1 MKITQNQYINK
12 SKPSKNTNNSE
23 IPSTINYSC
32 DISNG
37 YIQTK
42 NLSLFN
48 GVSEE
53 MDCGGN
59 STFDSA
65 YLLLS
70 NPKKSNVN
78 IYVKS
83 SVISNLSSSPVISK
97 IYYCVE
103 DVIGNL
109 ENSSN
114 TTITNSN
121 SCGSMPTGK
130 IFFGNDIEKIYG
142 IYGQNLIIP
151 PYNMHISNENGGVV
165 ISPGFSYLFEIS
177 PVKEEITSNF
187 VMSFSWWEEPLS
199 SFFD

>member
-1 MKITQNQYINK
+1 MKINQNQYVNK
-12 SKPSKNTNNSE
+12 SKSPKNINNSE
-23 IPSTINYSC
+23 TPSTINYSC

-59 STFDSA
+59 STFDCA
-65 YLLLS
+65 YFLLS

-83 SVISNLSSSPVISK
+83 SIISNLSSSPVISK

-130 IFFGNDIEKIYG
+130 IFFGNEIEKIYG
-142 IYGQNLIIP
+142 IYGQNLIIS
-151 PYNMHISNENGGVV
+151 PYNMHTSNENGGIV

-199 SFFD
+199 SFLD

>member
-12 SKPSKNTNNSE
+12 SKSSKNMVNSE
-23 IPSTINYSC
+23 VPSQLNYSC

-37 YIQTK
+37 YIQSK

-59 STFDSA
+59 STFEYA
-65 YLLLS
+65 YFLLS

-78 IYVKS
+78 IYVKNS
-83 SVISNLSSSPVISK
+83 IVTNLSPSPIISK
-97 IYYCVE
+97 VYYCVE
-103 DVIGNL
+103 YVAGNL
-109 ENSSN
+109 DSSNN

-121 SCGSMPTGK
+121 SSGSMPGRQALS
-130 IFFGNDIEKIYG
+130 GNDVEKIYG

-151 PYNMHISNENGGVV
+151 PYNMHTSNENGGIV
-165 ISPGFSYLFEIS
+165 ISPGFSYLFKIL

-187 VMSFSWWEEPLS
+187 VMSFSWWEEPMS
-199 SFFD
+199 SYLD

>member
-12 SKPSKNTNNSE
+12 SKSSKNTDNSE
-23 IPSTINYSC
+23 IPSTVNFSC

-37 YIQTK
+37 YVQTK

-59 STFDSA
+59 STFDCA

-78 IYVKS
+78 IYVKN

-109 ENSSN
+109 ESSSN

-121 SCGSMPTGK
+121 SCGRMPTGK

-142 IYGQNLIIP
+142 IYGQNLIVP
-151 PYNMHISNENGGVV
+151 SYNMHISNENGGVV

>member
-12 SKPSKNTNNSE
+12 SKTSKNTDNSE

-59 STFDSA
+59 STFDCA

-109 ENSSN
+109 ESSSN

-121 SCGSMPTGK
+121 SCGSMPIGK

>member
-12 SKPSKNTNNSE
+12 SKPSKNITNSE
-23 IPSTINYSC
+23 IPSQLNYSC

-37 YIQTK
+37 YIQSK
-42 NLSLFN
+42 NLALFN

-59 STFDSA
+59 STFEYA
-65 YLLLS
+65 YFLLS

-78 IYVKS
+78 IYVKNS
-83 SVISNLSSSPVISK
+83 IITNFSSSPIISK

-103 DVIGNL
+103 DVVGNL
-109 ENSSN
+109 DSSTN

-121 SCGSMPTGK
+121 SRGSMPAGK
-130 IFFGNDIEKIYG
+130 IFSGNDVEKIYG
-142 IYGQNLIIP
+142 VYGQNLIIQ
-151 PYNMHISNENGGVV
+151 PYNMHTSNENGGIV

-187 VMSFSWWEEPLS
+187 VISFSWWEEPMSPFLE
-199 SFFD
+199 

>member
-12 SKPSKNTNNSE
+12 PKSSKNTNNGE

-59 STFDSA
+59 STFDCA

-109 ENSSN
+109 ESSSN

-121 SCGSMPTGK
+121 SCGSMPIGK

>member
-23 IPSTINYSC
+23 LPSTINYSC

-59 STFDSA
+59 STFDCA

-109 ENSSN
+109 ESSSN

-121 SCGSMPTGK
+121 SCGSMPIGK

-142 IYGQNLIIP
+142 IYGQSLIIP

>member
-12 SKPSKNTNNSE
+12 SKLAKNIVNSE
-23 IPSTINYSC
+23 VHSQLNYSC

-37 YIQTK
+37 YIQSK

-59 STFDSA
+59 STFEYA
-65 YLLLS
+65 YFLLS
-70 NPKKSNVN
+70 NPKKSNVS
-78 IYVKS
+78 IYVKNS
-83 SVISNLSSSPVISK
+83 IITNLSPSPIISK
-97 IYYCVE
+97 VYYCVE
-103 DVIGNL
+103 DVAGNL
-109 ENSSN
+109 DSSNN

-121 SCGSMPTGK
+121 SSGSMPTGR
-130 IFFGNDIEKIYG
+130 IFFGNDVEKIYG
-142 IYGQNLIIP
+142 VYGQNLIIP
-151 PYNMHISNENGGVV
+151 PYNMYTSNENGGIV

-187 VMSFSWWEEPLS
+187 VMSFSWWEEPMS
-199 SFFD
+199 SYLD

>member
-12 SKPSKNTNNSE
+12 PKSSKNTNNGE

-59 STFDSA
+59 STFDCA

-109 ENSSN
+109 ESSSN

-151 PYNMHISNENGGVV
+151 SYSMHISNENGGVV

>member
-12 SKPSKNTNNSE
+12 SKSSKNTNNWE

-37 YIQTK
+37 YIQAK

-48 GVSEE
+48 GASEE

-59 STFDSA
+59 STFDCA

-109 ENSSN
+109 ESSSN

-121 SCGSMPTGK
+121 SCGSMPTGN

-151 PYNMHISNENGGVV
+151 PYSMHISNENGGVV

>member
-1 MKITQNQYINK
+1 MKTTQNQYINRSK
-12 SKPSKNTNNSE
+12 SSKNMNNSE

-53 MDCGGN
+53 IDCGGN
-59 STFDSA
+59 STFDCA

-78 IYVKS
+78 IYVKN
-83 SVISNLSSSPVISK
+83 SVISNLSSSPVMSK

-109 ENSSN
+109 ESSSN

-121 SCGSMPTGK
+121 SCGSMPAGK

-151 PYNMHISNENGGVV
+151 PYNTHISNENGGVV

-199 SFFD
+199 SFLD